1 MISPREPTAMD
12 RSELDRLSDYIKGR
26 SEGRDQSADGLPTR
40 RVKEKKT
47 HVELPDERQ
56 ELAERSSKVGSK
68 NAGKSADDIGGV
80 GDERGLVLG
89 GVLVLRDVVVSVRV
103 ELAERLLLE
112 DLLGVVA
119 DSLEVYRRQRQK
131 RIKVQ
136 RMLGEYTTRR

>member
-40 RVKEKKT
+40 RVT